1 MRREGEKTK
10 WQLMRTLRHQPRDRT
25 THKQHSE
32 QPRHFIEEQKT
43 RQQLVILSLQTNLH
57 LTRKSLYSPMSERK
71 HDE

>member
-43 RQQLVILSLQTNLH
+43 RQQLV
-57 LTRKSLYSPMSERK
+57 KSTDKPALDSQVLI
-71 HDE
+71 

>member
-10 WQLMRTLRHQPRDRT
+10 RQLMRTLRHQPRDRT

-43 RQQLVILSLQTNLH
+43 RQQLV
-57 LTRKSLYSPMSERK
+57 KSTDKPALDPQVLI
-71 HDE
+71 

>member
-25 THKQHSE
+25 AHKQHSE

-43 RQQLVILSLQTNLH
+43 RQQLV
-57 LTRKSLYSPMSERK
+57 KSTDKPALDSQVLI
-71 HDE
+71 